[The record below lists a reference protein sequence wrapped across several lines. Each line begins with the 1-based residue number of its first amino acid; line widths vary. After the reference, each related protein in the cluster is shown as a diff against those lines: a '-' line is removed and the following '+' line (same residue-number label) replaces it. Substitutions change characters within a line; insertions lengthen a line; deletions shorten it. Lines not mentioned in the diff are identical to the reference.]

1 MTKKY
6 ENSGFCFSFSC
17 FQMNNKKNVVI
28 KPDENETMVR
38 APQSREM
45 FNSTASFPLLLFV
58 FAGYLCFHPFLQT
71 SA

>member
-1 MTKKY
+1 MTKN
-6 ENSGFCFSFSC
+6 ENSGFFCFSFFC
-17 FQMNNKKNVVI
+17 FQMNEKKNAAI
-28 KPDENETMVR
+28 KPDENETMAR

-45 FNSTASFPLLLFV
+45 FNSAASFPLLLFV